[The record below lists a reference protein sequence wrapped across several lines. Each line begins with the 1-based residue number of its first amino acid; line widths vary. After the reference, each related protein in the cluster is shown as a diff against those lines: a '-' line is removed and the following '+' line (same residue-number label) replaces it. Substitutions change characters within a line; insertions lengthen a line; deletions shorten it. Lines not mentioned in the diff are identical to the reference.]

1 MTDTSPADIV
11 PLFISV
17 PDAARL
23 LGISEAT
30 CWRLVRDKELLSAKI
45 GRSRRVSLEALRHY
59 HDTVLAQTAAAEESA

>member
-1 MTDTSPADIV
+1 MTDTSPAEIV

-30 CWRLVRDKELLSAKI
+30 CWRLVRDKEIVSAKI

-59 HDTVLAQTAAAEESA
+59 HDAQTAAELA